1 MNDTTDSARPRH
13 RARDEEACR
22 RNDEARERERA
33 QIIRRNQEEP
43 DRSCFLARL
52 TGPDGVLRQYVELA
66 DHELIVSR
74 LMSAWRAQRAWE
86 QDMLTLGSLRSKG
99 QQGMISRD
107 ILTDYAGLPDNA
119 EVIDGRVFVRLVED
133 GRHYVREYVVIHD
146 TWHDVTRDGTA
157 DEYTRLRVYGR
168 KHG

>member
-1 MNDTTDSARPRH
+1 MNDTADSARPRH

-33 QIIRRNQEEP
+33 EIIRRNQEEP

-74 LMSAWRAQRAWE
+74 LMSAWQRAW
-86 QDMLTLGSLRSKG
+86 DMRTLASLRPEG
-99 QQGMISRD
+99 QQGTISRD
-107 ILTDYAGLPDNA
+107 ILSRGLAPGLPDNA
-119 EVIDGRVFVRLVED
+119 EVIDGRVFVRFFED
-133 GRHYVREYVVIHD
+133 GRHYVREYVVARD
-146 TWHDVTRDGTA
+146 TWHDVTTDRTA